1 MGKRSS
7 DIYVFDNREVNVL
20 PTIKEWLK
28 ENDIK
33 ITLPD
38 HVTDTYSFMD
48 WFYDS
53 ENSLEGLLRF
63 LCQPSIQGAVIRMSV
78 TIYLTDHNGRKVAFF
93 YRIDSERYNT
103 AVQTSYGL
111 VVRHHEYQ
119 WRLSQQRRSISKRS
133 KLKQLNH

>member
-1 MGKRSS
+1 MKILVLTIRAHGEED

-28 ENDIK
+28 DNDIK

-53 ENSLEGLLRF
+53 ENSLEDCYDFFVSLQYKELL
-63 LCQPSIQGAVIRMSV
+63 
-78 TIYLTDHNGRKVAFF
+78 
-93 YRIDSERYNT
+93 SEW
-103 AVQTSYGL
+103 V
-111 VVRHHEYQ
+111 
-119 WRLSQQRRSISKRS
+119 
-133 KLKQLNH
+133 

>member
-1 MGKRSS
+1 MKILVLTIRAHGEED

-28 ENDIK
+28 DNDIK

-53 ENSLEGLLRF
+53 EDCCNFFVSLQYKELL
-63 LCQPSIQGAVIRMSV
+63 
-78 TIYLTDHNGRKVAFF
+78 
-93 YRIDSERYNT
+93 SE
-103 AVQTSYGL
+103 
-111 VVRHHEYQ
+111 
-119 WRLSQQRRSISKRS
+119 
-133 KLKQLNH
+133 